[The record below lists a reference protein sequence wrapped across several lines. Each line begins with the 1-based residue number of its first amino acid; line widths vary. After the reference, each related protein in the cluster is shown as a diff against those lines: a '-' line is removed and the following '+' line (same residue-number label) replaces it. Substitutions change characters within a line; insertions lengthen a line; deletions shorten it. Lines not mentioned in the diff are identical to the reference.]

1 MRRTTLILMLSV
13 NWPTLAIAAVPAP
26 VQLDIEPKLLRPT
39 EVQATPDTRPLR
51 GPEDFAL
58 PGSDLAPLTGKDTGA
73 RERAPSPQSP
83 SVAPALEGF

>member
-1 MRRTTLILMLSV
+1 MRRATLILMPYV

-73 RERAPSPQSP
+73 RERAPGPQSP

>member
-1 MRRTTLILMLSV
+1 MRRATLILMLSV

-39 EVQATPDTRPLR
+39 EVQATPDTPPLH